1 MEFENTTQDSFQAT
15 QSTQEHTRPAYL
27 RSTEYVHLFDAAN
40 DHREMFRP
48 IIKGQQFREAQAIRK
63 QFWTAV
69 QAQLTETVGREF
81 KIDTIQNRIREEI
94 NTRLRHQEQ
103 DIVDSNTENYA
114 ITMQESQPYINAMD
128 LFIVTWRDVHER
140 EANARKDAAELAEA
154 QEQAVSKRATA
165 YGSLFDSRKLT
176 LTKKVRALKLKDRMK
191 MPLDRKRA
199 LVKKKAELLDMYE
212 EAEGVLEMDMNELL
226 ELEAELQRQADEAGR
241 DLNIVESTDEE
252 KSVIRSG
259 TSTPRSRT
267 ASRTPS
273 TRRPTQNPHIRSADD
288 EDERNTRMEGYVGS
302 MAAAVTKLAESE
314 GIEAGRVQQL
324 EGQVAQIIAEQRRQG
339 EKQDKLYE
347 LIEKMAA
354 GDQARNES
362 S

>member
-1 MEFENTTQDSFQAT
+1 MEFLNATEDSFQAT
-15 QSTQEHTRPAYL
+15 QSTQTRPAYL
-27 RSTEYVHLFDAAN
+27 RPTEYVHLFDAAN

-48 IIKGQQFREAQAIRK
+48 VIKGQQFREAQTMRK

-69 QAQLTETVGREF
+69 QAQVTETVGREF
-81 KIDTIQNRIREEI
+81 KIDTIQNRIRDEI
-94 NTRLRHQEQ
+94 NIRLRHQEQ
-103 DIVDSNTENYA
+103 DIVDSNTENYT
-114 ITMQESQPYINAMD
+114 ITMQQSQPYINAMD
-128 LFIVTWRDVHER
+128 LFIVTWRDVHEK
-140 EANARKDAAELAEA
+140 EGNARKGAAELAEA
-154 QEQAVSKRATA
+154 REQAVSKRATA

-176 LTKKVRALKLKDRMK
+176 LTKKARALKLKDRMK

-241 DLNIVESTDEE
+241 DLNIVESADEE
-252 KSVIRSG
+252 ESVIRSG

-267 ASRTPS
+267 ASRTPLRS
-273 TRRPTQNPHIRSADD
+273 ATRRLTQNPYIRSVDD
-288 EDERNTRMEGYVGS
+288 EDEYNTRMEGYVGS

-314 GIEAGRVQQL
+314 GIEAGKIQQL

-347 LIEKMAA
+347 LIEK
-354 GDQARNES
+354 
-362 S
+362 